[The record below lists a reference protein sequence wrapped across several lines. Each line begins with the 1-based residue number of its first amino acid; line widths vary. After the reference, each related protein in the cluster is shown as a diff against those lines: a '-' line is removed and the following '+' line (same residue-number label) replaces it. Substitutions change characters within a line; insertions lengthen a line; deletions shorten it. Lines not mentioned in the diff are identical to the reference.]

1 MASNKYYAVKQGR
14 KTGIFKSWAECR
26 EQVDNYKNANFKG
39 FSTLRE
45 AQNYLELED
54 KFNVLPEIKKGE
66 TGKTLVAYVDG
77 SFSEKQNMYSYG
89 CVLLSNETKIISGVG
104 NKPNVLSMRN
114 VAGELLGAMEAIKW
128 AIVNQYDSI
137 VIYHDYQG
145 VAKWATGEWQAK
157 KEGTKKYVE
166 FINKYKKL
174 IKIQF
179 YKVEGHTGDTYN
191 EQADKIAKKA
201 LAKAS
206 VKV

>member
-26 EQVDNYKNANFKG
+26 EQVSNYKNANFKG
-39 FSTLRE
+39 FATLKE
-45 AQNYLELED
+45 AQDYLELED
-54 KFNVLPEIKKGE
+54 KFNVLPDTKTGE

-104 NKPNVLSMRN
+104 NKPNILSMRN

-128 AIVNQYDSI
+128 ATVNQYDSI

-174 IKIQF
+174 INIQF
-179 YKVEGHTGDTYN
+179 NKVEGHTGDTYN
-191 EQADKIAKKA
+191 EQADQIAKEA